1 MSSWGLCL
9 TLTGSYWQQ
18 LSKEVCVFFHIT
30 IILETSGSW
39 LVWSPQD
46 IINSIINIPAPI
58 FLKTHFTIMAACHLK
73 EQPPFHTQFCRPC
86 RSKKRKEDG
95 GGGEKKE
102 REGRGGRKKGKETE
116 GNIWKMLMFPA
127 GFYLCLLYCH
137 VIISNSKE
145 DWEIF
150 LDKHI
155 ASLNKIKV
163 LWVRKKKKTY
173 SRREAGSILGKQQS
187 TMEV

>member
-1 MSSWGLCL
+1 MAGVV
-9 TLTGSYWQQ
+9 TPGHHQQ
-18 LSKEVCVFFHIT
+18 HHQHL
-30 IILETSGSW
+30 
-39 LVWSPQD
+39 P
-46 IINSIINIPAPI
+46 PAPPPP
-58 FLKTHFTIMAACHLK
+58 HLP
-73 EQPPFHTQFCRPC
+73 ENTFYHHGCMSLE
-86 RSKKRKEDG
+86 RSVPLPYSILQAIQKQEEEGRWRRGRE
-95 GGGEKKE
+95 E
-102 REGRGGRKKGKETE
+102 RERREGGREKGKETE